1 MKKSREDWK
10 REVYD
15 LRRNLKVVRDMLQ
28 EGRVGEA
35 ITAADVA
42 IGPNTERV
50 EMPPSTEPES
60 TRYFEGYNVCAWS
73 PHPVPGT
80 IPATQIHFILNMAGL
95 PPMALRFKS
104 PRAVDNLVSLL
115 GQYRGEVWGG
125 RPS

>member
-10 REVYD
+10 REAHD

-28 EGRVGEA
+28 EGRVEEA

-42 IGPNTERV
+42 IGPTAERIEMEPGTEL
-50 EMPPSTEPES
+50 EI

-73 PHPVPGT
+73 PNPVPGT
-80 IPATQIHFILNMAGL
+80 VPATQVHFILNMTGL

-104 PRAVDNLVSLL
+104 PRAVDNLMSLL